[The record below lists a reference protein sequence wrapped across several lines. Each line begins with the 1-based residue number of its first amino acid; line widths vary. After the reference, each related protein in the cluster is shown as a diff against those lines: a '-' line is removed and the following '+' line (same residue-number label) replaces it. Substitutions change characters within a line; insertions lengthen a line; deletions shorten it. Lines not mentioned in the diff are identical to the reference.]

1 MQESGKKVVIT
12 AIAANF
18 AIFLT
23 KTVAAALSGSS
34 SMLAEALHSLADTGN
49 QIFLYLGIKKS
60 AKEEDELHPFG
71 YGKERYFWAFV
82 VAIMLFF
89 MGGGFSVYEGVE
101 RFLHPKPVGRETLSL
116 VVLSLSFIFELF
128 SFLYVTREIKSLKGE
143 KSLFSYLR
151 ETKRIELAVV
161 FLEDFAAILG
171 LVVAFTS
178 VLLHKLTGSAFF
190 DSAGS
195 VVIGL
200 LLMAVSIFLA
210 SETRSLLIGES
221 PSEKILRDVE
231 RVLNSCKGVERV
243 IYVKGLQLGSDYIL
257 LTAKVAFKPELTAE
271 EVAGIID
278 RAEEKLR
285 SLYPELRRIFIEAD
299 IWKGDRPV

>member
-89 MGGGFSVYEGVE
+89 MGGFYE
-101 RFLHPKPVGRETLSL
+101 R
-116 VVLSLSFIFELF
+116 LF
-128 SFLYVTREIKSLKGE
+128 
-143 KSLFSYLR
+143 
-151 ETKRIELAVV
+151 
-161 FLEDFAAILG
+161 
-171 LVVAFTS
+171 
-178 VLLHKLTGSAFF
+178 
-190 DSAGS
+190 
-195 VVIGL
+195 
-200 LLMAVSIFLA
+200 
-210 SETRSLLIGES
+210 
-221 PSEKILRDVE
+221 
-231 RVLNSCKGVERV
+231 
-243 IYVKGLQLGSDYIL
+243 
-257 LTAKVAFKPELTAE
+257 
-271 EVAGIID
+271 
-278 RAEEKLR
+278 
-285 SLYPELRRIFIEAD
+285 
-299 IWKGDRPV
+299 

>member
-23 KTVAAALSGSS
+23 KTVAAVLSGSS

-49 QIFLYLGIKKS
+49 QVFLYLGIKKS
-60 AKEEDELHPFG
+60 AKGEDKLHPFG

-116 VVLSLSFIFELF
+116 VVLSLSFVFELF
-128 SFLYVTREIKSLKGE
+128 SFLYVTREIKNLKGE

-221 PSEKILRDVE
+221 PSEKVLRDVE
-231 RVLNSCKGVERV
+231 RILNSCDGVERV

-257 LTAKVAFKPELTAE
+257 LTAKVAFKPDLTAE

-278 RAEEKLR
+278 RAEERLR
-285 SLYPELRRIFIEAD
+285 NLYPELRRIFIEAD
-299 IWKGDRPV
+299 IWKGDGPV